1 MSCMCVVS
9 DDRPRRTTACVRYGE
24 PIERA
29 FVFFV
34 TNAWVGAVRIDS
46 TGVSCVNVW
55 NHCVYTSSSTPIARM
70 HSFVRVPGHGTMGN
84 SHWEWMVGWM
94 HGVRAFMSSVVDARG
109 DGRIRETHRARPS
122 TSFASNA
129 SLPRL
134 SRSLSLSNDEFI
146 HSLIHSF
153 IPLRT
158 NERTKGRTNERTTGR
173 AREGRER
180 DGLDRRVR
188 SHPIARA
195 REEVR
200 ASVSNARRIERI
212 ESRVHFKP
220 PIHRRRSRRMRR
232 GMNATE

>member
-1 MSCMCVVS
+1 MHARLDGWRACIHVVC
-9 DDRPRRTTACVRYGE
+9 RRRARRRTDSRDAPSATIDIVR
-24 PIERA
+24 IER
-29 FVFFV
+29 
-34 TNAWVGAVRIDS
+34 
-46 TGVSCVNVW
+46 VS
-55 NHCVYTSSSTPIARM
+55 P
-70 HSFVRVPGHGTMGN
+70 
-84 SHWEWMVGWM
+84 
-94 HGVRAFMSSVVDARG
+94 
-109 DGRIRETHRARPS
+109 
-122 TSFASNA
+122 A
-129 SLPRL
+129 SLA
-134 SRSLSLSNDEFI
+134 LSLSNDEFI
-146 HSLIHSF
+146 HSFIHSF

-232 GMNATE
+232 GINATE

>member
-1 MSCMCVVS
+1 MCRVVS

-34 TNAWVGAVRIDS
+34 TDAWVGAVRIDS

-70 HSFVRVPGHGTMGN
+70 HSCVRVPGHGTMG
-84 SHWEWMVGWM
+84 MDGWM
-94 HGVRAFMSSVVDARG
+94 ACVHSCRLSSTREET
-109 DGRIRETHRARPS
+109 DGFERRTERDHRHRS
-122 TSFASNA
+122 HRT
-129 SLPRL
+129 RL
-134 SRSLSLSNDEFI
+134 SRVSLALALSLSNDEFI

-232 GMNATE
+232 GINATE

>member
-1 MSCMCVVS
+1 MYIYMCRVVS

-34 TNAWVGAVRIDS
+34 TDAWVGAVRIDS

-70 HSFVRVPGHGTMGN
+70 HSCVRVPGHGTMG
-84 SHWEWMVGWM
+84 MDGWM
-94 HGVRAFMSSVVDARG
+94 ACVHSCRLSSTREET
-109 DGRIRETHRARPS
+109 DGFERRTERDHRHRS
-122 TSFASNA
+122 HRT
-129 SLPRL
+129 RL
-134 SRSLSLSNDEFI
+134 SRVSLALALSLSNDEFI
-146 HSLIHSF
+146 HSFIHSF

-232 GMNATE
+232 GINATE

>member
-1 MSCMCVVS
+1 MYIYMCRVVS

-34 TNAWVGAVRIDS
+34 TDAWVGAVRIDS

-70 HSFVRVPGHGTMGN
+70 HSCVRVPGHGTMG
-84 SHWEWMVGWM
+84 MDGWM
-94 HGVRAFMSSVVDARG
+94 ACVHSCRLSSTREET
-109 DGRIRETHRARPS
+109 DGFERRTERDHRHRS
-122 TSFASNA
+122 HRT
-129 SLPRL
+129 RL
-134 SRSLSLSNDEFI
+134 SRVSLALALSLSNDEFI

-232 GMNATE
+232 GINATE

>member
-1 MSCMCVVS
+1 MCRVVS

-34 TNAWVGAVRIDS
+34 TDAWVGAVRIDS

-70 HSFVRVPGHGTMGN
+70 HSCVRVPGHGTMG
-84 SHWEWMVGWM
+84 MDGWM
-94 HGVRAFMSSVVDARG
+94 ACVHSCRLSSTREET
-109 DGRIRETHRARPS
+109 DGFERRTERDHRHRS
-122 TSFASNA
+122 HRT
-129 SLPRL
+129 RL
-134 SRSLSLSNDEFI
+134 SRVSLALALSLSNDEFI

-232 GMNATE
+232 GMNARE

>member
-1 MSCMCVVS
+1 MYICVCVSCPTT
-9 DDRPRRTTACVRYGE
+9 DPDGPRRVYVTGNRSSVH
-24 PIERA
+24 
-29 FVFFV
+29 VFFLSPMRAS
-34 TNAWVGAVRIDS
+34 TIDY

-70 HSFVRVPGHGTMGN
+70 HSFVRACAWARDDGN
-84 SHWEWMVGWM
+84 GWM
-94 HGVRAFMSSVVDARG
+94 DGCVAFVHSRRLSSTREET
-109 DGRIRETHRARPS
+109 DGLERRTERDHRHRS
-122 TSFASNA
+122 HRT
-129 SLPRL
+129 RL
-134 SRSLSLSNDEFI
+134 SRVSPALSLSLSRTTNSF
-146 HSLIHSF
+146 IHSF

-158 NERTKGRTNERTTGR
+158 NERTNEGTNERTNDRTRSRGT
-173 AREGRER
+173 RER

-220 PIHRRRSRRMRR
+220 PHRRRSRRMQ
-232 GMNATE
+232 

>member
-1 MSCMCVVS
+1 MCVCRVVS
-9 DDRPRRTTACVRYGE
+9 CPTTDPDGPRRVYVITGNRSSVH
-24 PIERA
+24 
-29 FVFFV
+29 FFFV
-34 TNAWVGAVRIDS
+34 HRCVGRCWDDSNIDY

-70 HSFVRVPGHGTMGN
+70 HSCVCLGTGR
-84 SHWEWMVGWM
+84 WEWMDGWM
-94 HGVRAFMSSVVDARG
+94 ACVHSCRLSSTREET
-109 DGRIRETHRARPS
+109 DGFERRTERDHRHRS
-122 TSFASNA
+122 HRT
-129 SLPRL
+129 RL
-134 SRSLSLSNDEFI
+134 SRVSLALSLERRISFI
-146 HSLIHSF
+146 HSFTHSFIHSF
-153 IPLRT
+153 RCERT
-158 NERTKGRTNERTTGR
+158 NERRDEGTTGR

>member
-1 MSCMCVVS
+1 MH
-9 DDRPRRTTACVRYGE
+9 
-24 PIERA
+24 

-34 TNAWVGAVRIDS
+34 TDAWVGAVRIDS

-70 HSFVRVPGHGTMGN
+70 HSCVCLGTGR
-84 SHWEWMVGWM
+84 WEWMDGW
-94 HGVRAFMSSVVDARG
+94 RACIHVVCR
-109 DGRIRETHRARPS
+109 RRARRRTDSRDAPS
-122 TSFASNA
+122 ATIDIVRIERVSPA
-129 SLPRL
+129 
-134 SRSLSLSNDEFI
+134 SLSLSLSLSRTTNSFI
-146 HSLIHSF
+146 HSFIHSF

-232 GMNATE
+232 GMNARE

>member
-1 MSCMCVVS
+1 MH
-9 DDRPRRTTACVRYGE
+9 
-24 PIERA
+24 

-34 TNAWVGAVRIDS
+34 TDAWVGAVRIDS

-70 HSFVRVPGHGTMGN
+70 HSCVRVPGHGTMG
-84 SHWEWMVGWM
+84 MDGWM
-94 HGVRAFMSSVVDARG
+94 ACVHSCRLSSTREET
-109 DGRIRETHRARPS
+109 DGLERRTERDHRHRS
-122 TSFASNA
+122 HRT
-129 SLPRL
+129 RL
-134 SRSLSLSNDEFI
+134 SRVSLALALSLSNDEFI

-232 GMNATE
+232 GINATE

>member
-1 MSCMCVVS
+1 MYGITVCIHR
-9 DDRPRRTTACVRYGE
+9 RPRPSRECIRAC
-24 PIERA
+24 
-29 FVFFV
+29 
-34 TNAWVGAVRIDS
+34 AW
-46 TGVSCVNVW
+46 
-55 NHCVYTSSSTPIARM
+55 ARDD
-70 HSFVRVPGHGTMGN
+70 GN
-84 SHWEWMVGWM
+84 GWM
-94 HGVRAFMSSVVDARG
+94 DGVRAFMSSVVDARG

-134 SRSLSLSNDEFI
+134 ARSLSRTTNSFI

-153 IPLRT
+153 RCERT
-158 NERTKGRTNERTTGR
+158 NERRDERTTGR